1 MVPDTAS
8 PTGYTQKA
16 GVYAGGQFFIAGEGN
31 QFTLAPEG
39 FFLGTANDIQE
50 VATDKVGRTFII
62 PKTGP
67 LAGRKTLV
75 SINNES
81 LGPLA
86 HELFEPKYK
95 TDEQGEIVLDSEG
108 RRTLV
113 SGNPFVQVNS
123 NPGIT
128 FAQLSPTQV
137 ELYQK
142 QVLGLS
148 NLLQTMDDVL
158 GALDVSIGPKN
169 RIMSFLSNNVAA
181 FTPDY
186 VDQLL
191 NLTDTNRAKAENIIN
206 LARRNSALAFSL
218 SDRYAFGEQE
228 INRALFDDIIASF
241 FTNPETS
248 IVRAQE
254 LFRGALNDLNF
265 KRAILG
271 DTQPRFL
278 NQIPSG
284 SENDPFFFSAKG
296 HMDYINILAAN
307 NAPGLNGLNI
317 VMSGQKAEEFGLP
330 PSVWFNKP
338 EINMTIGQFKQYRK
352 ERNQ

>member
-1 MVPDTAS
+1 M
-8 PTGYTQKA
+8 
-16 GVYAGGQFFIAGEGN
+16 
-31 QFTLAPEG
+31 
-39 FFLGTANDIQE
+39 
-50 VATDKVGRTFII
+50 
-62 PKTGP
+62 
-67 LAGRKTLV
+67 
-75 SINNES
+75 
-81 LGPLA
+81 
-86 HELFEPKYK
+86 
-95 TDEQGEIVLDSEG
+95 
-108 RRTLV
+108 
-113 SGNPFVQVNS
+113 QVNL

-128 FAQLSPTQV
+128 FAELSPSQV
-137 ELYQK
+137 ELLQK
-142 QVLGLS
+142 QVIGLS

-186 VDQLL
+186 ADQLL
-191 NLTDTNRAKAENIIN
+191 NLTDTNRAAAENIVQ

-228 INRALFDDIIASF
+228 INRALFDDIVGSF

-284 SENDPFFFSAKG
+284 SENDPFFFSGRG
-296 HMDYINILAAN
+296 HMEYINILAAN
-307 NAPGLNGLNI
+307 DAPGLDGLHI
-317 VMSGQKAEEFGLP
+317 VMSGERAKREGLP
-330 PSVWFNKP
+330 RSVWYNNP

-352 ERNQ
+352 EGNQ